1 MVKTASTMSPLGSA
15 APDFSLP
22 NVDGQTVSK
31 SDFAGQPL
39 LEEDYLVLSTV
50 HSAKGME
57 WDSVC
62 VLNVV
67 DGSFPN
73 EYSTRSEALL
83 EEERRLLYVA
93 MTRARQ
99 ELALVQPLRFA
110 VTARAPKSDAHVY
123 GGRSRFM
130 TDKVLKTLQETVFYG
145 TRLTDAGLADATAD
159 VVDVTA
165 RAKQMW

>member
-1 MVKTASTMSPLGSA
+1 
-15 APDFSLP
+15 
-22 NVDGQTVSK
+22 
-31 SDFAGQPL
+31 
-39 LEEDYLVLSTV
+39 
-50 HSAKGME
+50 ME

-110 VTARAPKSDAHVY
+110 VTAQAPKSDAHVY

-130 TDKVLKTLQETVFYG
+130 TDKVLKALQETVFHG
-145 TRLTDAGLADATAD
+145 TRLTDAGLADAAAD